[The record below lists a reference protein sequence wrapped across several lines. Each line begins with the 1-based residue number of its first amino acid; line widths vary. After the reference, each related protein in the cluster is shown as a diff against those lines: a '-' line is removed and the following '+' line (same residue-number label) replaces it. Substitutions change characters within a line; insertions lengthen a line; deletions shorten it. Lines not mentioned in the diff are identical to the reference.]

1 MLTLWVASLP
11 PPTSPPTAKLQLPGQ
26 RRRSQQ
32 RPQSRPVNQ
41 ALNASPKAQTE
52 GPLTVGGTGTTNYIP
67 IWTNSTTLGNSI
79 LYQTGNNVGIGNT
92 SPAGPLDVTGNTFI
106 RGTPQLPAP
115 STATSSTGFNSQALD
130 SLASAYN
137 SSTPRNQVA
146 SHAAVSQH
154 FRWQAEPVGNNTSSP
169 VQLALAGAPDT
180 MVLSREKSKITASLS

>member
-11 PPTSPPTAKLQLPGQ
+11 PPTSPPTARLQLPGQ
-26 RRRSQQ
+26 RPRSQQ
-32 RPQSRPVNQ
+32 WPQSRPVNQ

-106 RGTPQLPAP
+106 RGTLQLPAAG
-115 STATSSTGFNSQALD
+115 TATSSTGFNSQALD

-137 SSTPRNQVA
+137 SST
-146 SHAAVSQH
+146 HAAVSQH

-169 VQLALAGAPDT
+169 VQLALAGGTVYNGAF
-180 MVLSREKSKITASLS
+180 SREK

>member
-1 MLTLWVASLP
+1 VLLVGVPYALKAADADTLGGKPASAYV
-11 PPTSPPTAKLQLPGQ
+11 TAD
-26 RRRSQQ
+26 SQAAASGAAASVSTAAAVQ
-32 RPQSRPVNQ
+32 ARDQ

-106 RGTPQLPAP
+106 RGTLQLPAAG
-115 STATSSTGFNSQALD
+115 TATSSTGFNSQALD

-137 SSTPRNQVA
+137 SST
-146 SHAAVSQH
+146 HAAVSQH
-154 FRWQAEPVGNNTSSP
+154 FRWQAAPVGNNTSSP
-169 VQLALAGAPDT
+169 VQLALAGGTGYNGAF
-180 MVLSREKSKITASLS
+180 SREK